1 MSAQL
6 NNIPQLNKLPQFSNE
21 NYYPTRVFHRTQFAL
36 KSELGSEPRTGD
48 LAPNWLEKMGDFG
61 LYIPSRLPNVT
72 LNAIRDPRIV
82 TLFLTV
88 ISLAANSYLFYPTNT
103 LQIMKDGLEVLQ
115 LIQPESI
122 KFAAYL
128 FSCNIILSLGC
139 RAGGRFSNEALYNAF
154 TSKV

>member
-6 NNIPQLNKLPQFSNE
+6 NNLPQFSND
-21 NYYPTRVFHRTQFAL
+21 NYYPTRVFHRAQFAL
-36 KSELGSEPRTGD
+36 KSELGSVPRTGD
-48 LAPNWLEKMGDFG
+48 FAPNWLEKLGDFG
-61 LYIPSRLPNVT
+61 LYIASTPPRVT

-103 LQIMKDGLEVLQ
+103 LQIVKNGLEVLQ
-115 LIQPESI
+115 LIQPEAL

-139 RAGGRFSNEALYNAF
+139 RAGGRFSNVALYNAF
-154 TSKV
+154 TTKV